1 MMENYIFSYCQ
12 NYYMLISINL
22 SRQAIASIPQ
32 QITFT
37 RKLKDDGGTKFFIV
51 EKQQNFFLNFFFR
64 FIYHNRI
71 V

>member
-1 MMENYIFSYCQ
+1 
-12 NYYMLISINL
+12 MLISINL

-37 RKLKDDGGTKFFIV
+37 RKLKDDGATKFFIV
-51 EKQQNFFLNFFFR
+51 EKQKIKLLNFFFR
-64 FIYHNRI
+64 SIYHNRI

>member
-1 MMENYIFSYCQ
+1 
-12 NYYMLISINL
+12 MLISINL
-22 SRQAIASIPQ
+22 SRQGIAIIPQ

-37 RKLKDDGGTKFFIV
+37 RKLKDDGATKFFIV
-51 EKQQNFFLNFFFR
+51 EKQKIKLLNFFFR